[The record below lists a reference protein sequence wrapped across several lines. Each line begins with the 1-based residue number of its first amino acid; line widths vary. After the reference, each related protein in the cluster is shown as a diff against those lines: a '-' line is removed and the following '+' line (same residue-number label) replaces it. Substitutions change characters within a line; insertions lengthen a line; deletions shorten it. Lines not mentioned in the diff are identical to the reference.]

1 MSNATAP
8 SERPETPNVNEDQV
22 IREQVRELTSRFFR
36 EGQID
41 SEGVKEVIRR
51 VTGGAASETTWT
63 GEKPSMDFADAVR
76 RLDAAL
82 VTSSEAAHRALELIA
97 NRGKDVTENDVK
109 TGLASLT
116 KLQEDS
122 LAAMN
127 RLGEVASG
135 NLRRELTELA
145 IRTQNVG
152 AETGARVAAMMNE
165 FASRIGNAYRESAFP
180 SLETARDVSVRVA
193 LLTSGVIAGI
203 ADALGQQSEKSK
215 VK

>member
-8 SERPETPNVNEDQV
+8 SERPETPTVDEDQV

-36 EGQID
+36 QGQID
-41 SEGVKEVIRR
+41 SEGVREVIRA
-51 VTGGAASETTWT
+51 VTGGAASEKTWT
-63 GEKPSMDFADAVR
+63 GEKVSVDFADAMR
-76 RLDAAL
+76 QLDATL
-82 VTSSEAAHRALELIA
+82 VTSAEAAHRALELIG
-97 NRGKDVTENDVK
+97 NRGKDFTENDIK
-109 TGLASLT
+109 TALASLT
-116 KLQEDS
+116 KLQEDC

-152 AETGARVAAMMNE
+152 AETGARMAAMMNE
-165 FASRIGNAYRESAFP
+165 FASRIGNMYRESAFP
-180 SLETARDVSVRVA
+180 SLESARDVSVRVA
-193 LLTSGVIAGI
+193 LLTSGIIAGI

-215 VK
+215 AK